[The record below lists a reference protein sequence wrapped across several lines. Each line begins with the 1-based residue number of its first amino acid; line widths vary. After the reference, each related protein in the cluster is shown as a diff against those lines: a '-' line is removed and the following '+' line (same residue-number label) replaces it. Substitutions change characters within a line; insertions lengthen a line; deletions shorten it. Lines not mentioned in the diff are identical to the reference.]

1 MSPNLKEFI
10 PRAFFFLIKPGED
23 KTDMSSTNKSFYI
36 FDEMFIFLK
45 NVTVLF

>member
-10 PRAFFFLIKPGED
+10 PRAFFLIKPGED
-23 KTDMSSTNKSFYI
+23 ETDMSSTNKSFYI